1 MGGWVARQNG
11 NNAKLSP
18 KLKLKLKL
26 KLCCA
31 ELGKK
36 LILLFVHKKDFSG
49 CMLRTELFSP
59 NVNLFRN

>member
-1 MGGWVARQNG
+1 MARQNG

-36 LILLFVHKKDFSG
+36 SIFAAKAMK
-49 CMLRTELFSP
+49 LFSSAY
-59 NVNLFRN
+59 LME